1 MPRER
6 RYTAHLPP
14 ANVTDRLLRRIDE
27 AIPDLLRDNLSW
39 DVGIGDDT
47 IKAEQIDA
55 FLAEISSERRFDDL
69 YLEAQDNE
77 EDGSFYLTCDSNGS
91 SILYSCAIG
100 RESAFRSL
108 ALAVEDL
115 FRAHPRWTARIPRV
129 LAHPRA
135 LFRTSALRLGEQPP
149 SLFSQLDRKRITE
162 DIVSRVVAHFLTA
175 GLGGVAGFATGF
187 FVGKFA

>member
-1 MPRER
+1 MPREG
-6 RYTAHLPP
+6 RYTADLPP

-27 AIPDLLRDNLSW
+27 AIPELLRDNLSW

-47 IKAEQIDA
+47 ITAEQIDH
-55 FLAEISSERRFDDL
+55 FLAEISSERRFDNL
-69 YLEAQDNE
+69 YLEAKDSE

-91 SILYSCAIG
+91 SLLYSCAISK
-100 RESAFRSL
+100 EPAFKLL

-115 FRAHPRWTARIPRV
+115 FRTHRRWNARIPRV

-149 SLFSQLDRKRITE
+149 SLFSQLDRKKITE
-162 DIVSRVVAHFLTA
+162 DIVSRVIAHVLTA
-175 GLGGVAGFATGF
+175 GLSGAVGFLTGF
-187 FVGKFA
+187 LVGKHA